1 MQPTKIIGRRPDY
14 RYFQPLTTRWSDNDI
29 YGHVNNVTY
38 YSYFDS
44 VANHF
49 LIHQGGLDIHA
60 GSIIGLVVSSGCN
73 YHAALAY
80 PDRLE
85 GALRVNRLG
94 NSSVEYGLAIF
105 REGDEQAAAE
115 GYFTHVF
122 VDRQTRR
129 PCAMPEALRSELA
142 SLQVTQTDQ

>member
-1 MQPTKIIGRRPDY
+1 MSEKKAIGRRADY
-14 RYFQPLTTRWSDNDI
+14 SYFQPVSTRWSDNDI

-49 LIHQGGLDIHA
+49 LISEGGLDIHE
-60 GSIIGLVVSSGCN
+60 GSIIGLVVSSGCA

-105 REGDEQAAAE
+105 REGEEMAAAE
-115 GYFTHVF
+115 GCFTHVF
-122 VDRQTRR
+122 VDRASRR
-129 PCAMPEALRSELA
+129 PTPIPEQLRKALAKLC
-142 SLQVTQTDQ
+142 L

>member
-1 MQPTKIIGRRPDY
+1 MSEKRPIGQRNDY
-14 RYFQPLTTRWSDNDI
+14 FYFQPISTRWSDNDI

-49 LIHQGGLDIHA
+49 LINEGGLDIHE
-60 GSIIGLVVSSGCN
+60 GSIIGLVVSSGCA

-105 REGDEQAAAE
+105 REGEKTAAAE
-115 GYFTHVF
+115 GNFTHVF
-122 VDRQTRR
+122 VDRKDRR
-129 PCAMPEALRSELA
+129 PTPIPEQLRQALSR
-142 SLQVTQTDQ
+142 LQS